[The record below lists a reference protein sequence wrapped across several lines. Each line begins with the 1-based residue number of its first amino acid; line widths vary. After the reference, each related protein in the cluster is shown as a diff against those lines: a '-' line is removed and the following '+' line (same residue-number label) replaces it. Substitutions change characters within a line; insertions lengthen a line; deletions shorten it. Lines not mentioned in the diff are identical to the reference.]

1 MLLCY
6 FNCRIDFHLM
16 MMVIELKSQPLN
28 NVVYLTEKIF
38 PHRNAL
44 VFGKV
49 DVIITTCALKRKKIM
64 SSCPNES
71 WKLSHEIEKGKC
83 FITAFHGQSTN
94 QVQFL

>member
-38 PHRNAL
+38 PHPNAIL
-44 VFGKV
+44 SDLDFGKV
-49 DVIITTCALKRKKIM
+49 DVIITTCALKRKTIL

-71 WKLSHEIEKGKC
+71 
-83 FITAFHGQSTN
+83 
-94 QVQFL
+94 